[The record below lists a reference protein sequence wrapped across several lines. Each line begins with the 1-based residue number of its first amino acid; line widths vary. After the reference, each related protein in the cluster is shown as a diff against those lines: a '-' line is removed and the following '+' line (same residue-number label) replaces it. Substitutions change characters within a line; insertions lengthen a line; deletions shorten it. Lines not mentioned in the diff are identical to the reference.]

1 MVNDGWR
8 DYRSEWAVLIAISKL
23 FAISPEM
30 LRASVRKSQVNIGS
44 RLGITSDERAR
55 LKQLER
61 ENMDLRRAN
70 GI

>member
-44 RLGITSDERAR
+44 RLGITSDE
-55 LKQLER
+55 
-61 ENMDLRRAN
+61 NMDLRRAN